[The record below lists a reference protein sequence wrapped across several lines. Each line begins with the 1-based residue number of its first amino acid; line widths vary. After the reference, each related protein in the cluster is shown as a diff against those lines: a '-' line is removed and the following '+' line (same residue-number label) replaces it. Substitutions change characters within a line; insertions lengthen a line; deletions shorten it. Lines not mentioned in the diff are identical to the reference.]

1 MPQAWGWRGAAWAR
15 VGAPLGLGQEG
26 TESSMVC
33 PPLLCLGKPG
43 VRILLLPFQAWGS
56 KPNFGGAGHL
66 SIAATKENCKL
77 SLNEK

>member
-1 MPQAWGWRGAAWAR
+1 MA
-15 VGAPLGLGQEG
+15 
-26 TESSMVC
+26 C